1 MDLQHLM
8 RRLERGDQVR
18 GISLKLQEEE
28 RERRMDYVPEV
39 SALNTERITVDPETA
54 KLLEKLEVTFPGGV
68 VVENPQKPSEFRGP
82 RRPVGDRPVGG
93 DRDAPPTRAAR
104 APRPVAAPAAG
115 AAAAAGAR

>member
-1 MDLQHLM
+1 MQHLM

-39 SALNTERITVDPETA
+39 SALSTDRITVDPETA
-54 KLLEKLEVTFPGGV
+54 KLLEKLDVTFPGGV
-68 VVENPQKPSEFRGP
+68 TVENPQKPADQFRGP
-82 RRPVGDRPVGG
+82 RRPVGDRPVGEAREG
-93 DRDAPPTRAAR
+93 AAPGRAQR
-104 APRPVAAPAAG
+104 APRPAAAAP